1 MCVKGDVEVTQKDDP
16 PFLKVAGC
24 DEVDEAV
31 PLSESG
37 WGGWVRFHVCADNC
51 GTSEGCAYVKRVPPL
66 VLIVARFA
74 HPSVEPT
81 FVEEGDNSPTFP
93 LMATVRREDEVGKG
107 CRVNGRDVVL

>member
-31 PLSESG
+31 PLSDSG
-37 WGGWVRFHVCADNC
+37 WGGWVRFRVCADNC
-51 GTSEGCAYVKRVPPL
+51 GTSEGCADVEGVPTFVL
-66 VLIVARFA
+66 VVARFA
-74 HPSVEPT
+74 HPSVDPA
-81 FVEEGDNSPTFP
+81 FVEECDNSPTFP

-107 CRVNGRDVVL
+107 CRMNGRDVVL